1 MTTDHEMEIIQ
12 QQLII
17 TEQERRKF
25 WQSIGN
31 LDPMVLSPIINPSFF
46 GGPTWPAFRQGF
58 VKIETPKSVI
68 LASDGLSD
76 PYQDSAEPNQGLRIE
91 CYIESPD
98 IEFRLDIGEIGQT
111 WQFAIIDEIAQQFA
125 NHGGIYD
132 LLEEYEILSMQISFP
147 NLTLPETYMQPD
159 GTVGVLI
166 GMPAPNIPTYLPLP
180 SETIRLVSIKLLTVS
195 ELNYILEQKA
205 DGREWLSEKFV
216 ELGSNHLSTIHRKS
230 VV

>member
-1 MTTDHEMEIIQ
+1 MTPDHEMEDIQ

-17 TEQERRKF
+17 TEQARREF
-25 WQSIGN
+25 WKTIGN
-31 LDPMVLSPIINPSFF
+31 LDPMVLSPLINPSFF

-58 VKIETPKSVI
+58 VKIETPYSVI

-76 PYQDSAEPNQGLRIE
+76 PYKDLEEPNQGLRVE
-91 CYIESPD
+91 CYMESPD

-147 NLTLPETYMQPD
+147 NLTLPETYMQSD
-159 GTVGVLI
+159 GTVGILI
-166 GMPAPNIPTYLPLP
+166 GMPALNIPTYLTLP

-195 ELNYILEQKA
+195 ECNYIQEHKTE
-205 DGREWLSEKFV
+205 GREWLSEMFV
-216 ELGSNHLSTIHRKS
+216 EQGSNHLSTIHRKAII
-230 VV
+230 